1 MVKEREEK
9 LLKEVEIREKRLLLR
24 WTTEYIEKNSERWE
38 KEALV
43 REQEQKRKLQ
53 DWEKKNRFEK
63 IHFLKEKLRLK
74 RIGNQESQMK
84 EKHKPLKRHGTFGEK
99 RNLKLKKKNPPSN
112 NTRKRRTR
120 MHNQAQH

>member
-1 MVKEREEK
+1 MVEEREEK

-53 DWEKKNRFEK
+53 EWEKKSRFEK
-63 IHFLKEKLRLK
+63 IHFLKEKLRLE
-74 RIGNQESQMK
+74 RDGNKDS
-84 EKHKPLKRHGTFGEK
+84 
-99 RNLKLKKKNPPSN
+99 
-112 NTRKRRTR
+112 
-120 MHNQAQH
+120 